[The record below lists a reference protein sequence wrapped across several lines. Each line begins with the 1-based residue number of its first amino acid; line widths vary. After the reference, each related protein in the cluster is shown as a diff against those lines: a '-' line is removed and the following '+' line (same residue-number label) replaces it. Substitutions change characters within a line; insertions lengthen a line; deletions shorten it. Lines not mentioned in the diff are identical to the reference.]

1 MSASHHGDY
10 CDDCRHHVDS
20 CGCIRCASCDEL
32 FNPGADLANLCQDC
46 EGKSRLEEQLEASL
60 TGDVASRFELPSEA
74 QLIAVD
80 AQLSRLLREGPPR
93 RQGIT
98 PKATAQKE

>member
-1 MSASHHGDY
+1 VSTVPTAWTH
-10 CDDCRHHVDS
+10 DDAWCS
-20 CGCIRCASCDEL
+20 GCHCLVEL
-32 FNPGADLANLCQDC
+32 C
-46 EGKSRLEEQLEASL
+46 ECPSELEEQLEASL
-60 TGDVASRFELPSEA
+60 TGDVASRFGLPSEA

>member
-1 MSASHHGDY
+1 MSTIPAGWDR
-10 CDDCRHHVDS
+10 DDAWCP
-20 CGCIRCASCDEL
+20 GCHCLVEL
-32 FNPGADLANLCQDC
+32 C
-46 EGKSRLEEQLEASL
+46 ECLESQLEASL

-93 RQGIT
+93 
-98 PKATAQKE
+98 KADHAAKQTAK